1 MSSSQML
8 DTSSR
13 GLWSRV
19 RAAWP
24 ALKADEKRTIY
35 EEMHENSRANIDF
48 YVLIL
53 LSSLIAYFGLIEDSE
68 AVIIGAM
75 LVAPL
80 MSPMMAMAYS
90 VLVGNGRM
98 LRNALVST
106 LAGIALVVG
115 LSALVTMVL
124 PSSEQFLG
132 SQIEG
137 RTNPSLLDLAI
148 ALASGA
154 AGAYAMS
161 RKQVGAALPGVAIAA
176 ALVPPLCVV
185 GLGVG
190 MADWTIAGGAL
201 LLFLT
206 NLASVLFAGSVVF
219 LALGLGP
226 AQAEQAHQ
234 MRRRV
239 LVTVIGV
246 FVVAI
251 PLTVSSLHITRLR
264 TYQAQVERILR
275 GFHEAEVAEV
285 GAISVRDDEDGY
297 AVSFTTYI
305 YDPDSFPDVLRQVEE
320 RIVEAAKVPV
330 TIQAR
335 TVQSSLSR
343 YGSDLFE
350 AAPRP

>member
-1 MSSSQML
+1 MSKNQAL
-8 DTSSR
+8 GHSSR
-13 GLWSRV
+13 SLWSRL
-19 RAAWP
+19 RAMLP
-24 ALKADEKRTIY
+24 KLRADEKKAIY
-35 EEMHENSRANIDF
+35 EEMRDHARADVDF
-48 YVLIL
+48 YILIL
-53 LSSLIAYFGLIEDSE
+53 LSSLIAYFGLIEDSA

-90 VLVGNGRM
+90 VLVGNGKM
-98 LRNALVST
+98 LRNALFST
-106 LAGIALVVG
+106 LVGIGLVVG
-115 LSALVTMVL
+115 LSALVTLLL
-124 PSSEQFLG
+124 PLSEQFLG

-154 AGAYAMS
+154 AGAYALS
-161 RKQVGAALPGVAIAA
+161 RKEVVAALPGVAIAA

-190 MADWTIAGGAL
+190 MADWAIAGGAL

-234 MRRRV
+234 VPRRILLTIVGV
-239 LVTVIGV
+239 LI
-246 FVVAI
+246 VAI
-251 PLTVSSLHITRLR
+251 PLSVSSLHITRQR
-264 TYQAQVERILR
+264 SYQAQVERILN
-275 GFHEAEVAEV
+275 GLHEAEVAEV
-285 GAISVRDDEDGY
+285 GQISIGEDDGGY
-297 AVSFTTYI
+297 VVSFTTYI
-305 YDPDSFPDVLRQVEE
+305 YDPDRFPDMLRQVEQ
-320 RIVEAAKVPV
+320 RIVDAAKVPV

-335 TVQSSLSR
+335 TVQSTLSR
-343 YGSDLFE
+343 YGS
-350 AAPRP
+350 APPDTGP